1 MSHGDATPPP
11 HHPSPYAAATTDH
24 TGCVHIGAVKG
35 IEAIAAAG
43 SKGPTEVVY
52 LYAGPA
58 PSPQTH
64 VKGYQERV
72 AAAHH
77 ALFHD
82 DPTDIEERRAR
93 FAEEVNETLQAFGM
107 TEGEAI
113 ELVRYTWSRPVG
125 QPEKEVGAALLTL
138 ASLCVVA
145 GIDMAA
151 CGEADLEKLQR
162 PETIARIRAKRSTR
176 HGRGPLPGLDP
187 ALATEGKVS
196 RRECGICEGP
206 HDNDM
211 LTDICTD
218 CETRINEEGS
228 P

>member
-1 MSHGDATPPP
+1 MNNLAT
-11 HHPSPYAAATTDH
+11 SAKRLADLVERQAASGLITNDL
-24 TGCVHIGAVKG
+24 IR
-35 IEAIAAAG
+35 AAG
-43 SKGPTEVVY
+43 EVQFAVNSE
-52 LYAGPA
+52 AAKAEFKNVTPA
-58 PSPQTH
+58 PQTH
-64 VKGYQERV
+64 SRGYQERV

-82 DPTDIEERRAR
+82 DPTDIEERRNR

-107 TEGEAI
+107 TEDEAI

-162 PETIARIRAKRSTR
+162 TETIARIRAKRSTR
-176 HGRGPLPGLDP
+176 HGRGPLPGFDP
-187 ALATEGKVS
+187 ALATEGKNN
-196 RRECGICEGP
+196 G
-206 HDNDM
+206 
-211 LTDICTD
+211 
-218 CETRINEEGS
+218 
-228 P
+228 